1 MTDTEISDR
10 DEFYHLIKNMNP
22 GIIVIKFTAD
32 WCGPCKKVKP
42 YVTEK
47 MKNLP
52 DNAMC
57 LNIDVD
63 ESFDVYAFL
72 KQKKMVRGVPSFLCY
87 SKNFDKDY
95 PYIPK
100 HSYSGSHEGKLDQFF
115 SSCQRE
121 CEICT

>member
-1 MTDTEISDR
+1 MTDTEIDSR

-22 GIIVIKFTAD
+22 GIIVIKFSAE
-32 WCGPCKKVKP
+32 WCGPCKKIKS
-42 YVTEK
+42 YVSEK
-47 MKNLP
+47 MKQLP

-87 SKNFDKDY
+87 TKDYDNDY

-100 HSYSGSHEGKLDQFF
+100 HSYSGSDQKKLDYFF
-115 SSCQRE
+115 TSCQTE
-121 CEICT
+121 CKNAS